1 MRGATI
7 DIAVDI
13 DLHAVERLLSDQV
26 VRVADLVARK
36 QIAHQIVE
44 RLHQPPNDVLLPRA
58 ELEMAVEL
66 FDAIH
71 APREHRV
78 RRLDRLDEERIR
90 QRGRG
95 GGIDGP
101 WKDGIAR

>member
-13 DLHAVERLLSDQV
+13 DLHAIEQLFSDQV

-44 RLHQPPNDVLLPRA
+44 RLHEPPDDVLLRRT
-58 ELEMAVEL
+58 EVEMADEL
-66 FDAIH
+66 FDAI
-71 APREHRV
+71 AASREHRV
-78 RRLDRLDEERIR
+78 RRLDRLDEQRIG
-90 QRGRG
+90 QRAAAAASTVQG
-95 GGIDGP
+95 
-101 WKDGIAR
+101 KTV